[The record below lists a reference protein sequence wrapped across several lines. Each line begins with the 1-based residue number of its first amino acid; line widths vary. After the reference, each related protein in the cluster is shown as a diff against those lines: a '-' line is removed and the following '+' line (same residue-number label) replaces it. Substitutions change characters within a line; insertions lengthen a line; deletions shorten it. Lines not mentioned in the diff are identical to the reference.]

1 MIPLSE
7 NPFSIEDTYVEEPQ
21 SSEHCGSSRCGQ
33 PQTAYVVYHR
43 ILQRL
48 QAQEHKS
55 STEPNEKE
63 LRKQIWIASF
73 TGRPLQYQC

>member
-1 MIPLSE
+1 MIPHSE
-7 NPFSIEDTYVEEPQ
+7 NPFSSEDTFVEEPQ
-21 SSEHCGSSRCGQ
+21 FSEHCGNSRCGQ
-33 PQTAYVVYHR
+33 PQTAYEVYHR

-48 QAQEHKS
+48 QAQEHKA
-55 STEPNEKE
+55 STEANEQE